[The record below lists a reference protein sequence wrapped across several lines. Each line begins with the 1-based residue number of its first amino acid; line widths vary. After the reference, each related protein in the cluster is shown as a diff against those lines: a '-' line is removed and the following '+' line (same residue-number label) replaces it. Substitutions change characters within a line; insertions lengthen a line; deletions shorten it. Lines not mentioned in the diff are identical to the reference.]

1 MCVGRARDCTV
12 YPGVMVLGRSAAG
25 MHDDLPVVQ
34 EFGVPLPD
42 TEATVVEKSLSWN
55 DIEYDTTLTRVASS
69 L

>member
-1 MCVGRARDCTV
+1 
-12 YPGVMVLGRSAAG
+12 